1 MAIQS
6 RQGSYSDFDPNKM
19 LPGEWACVRKGDPKA
34 EDGRAV
40 YMAFEPGVVKR
51 MATHE
56 DIVDQVKEA
65 FGDAAEEL
73 AAEFT
78 EEMRT
83 ATDNATASAKD
94 AEQAAENANKAVEDA
109 NTATS
114 NANDAAD
121 KANEAAEKAESAG
134 VDIDYSEIEFD
145 TEEIV
150 VEDPQEPEREIVSD
164 AYKTTGSYAVGDY
177 CIYENELYRCI
188 SDTSGEFDATCWKKT
203 LVASELKTLNANIVS
218 CIDIILPISIPAN
231 NYTRGYEI
239 DDYIPEGHIPIAFV
253 PTNNIPTSGYTITYY
268 DGYWLIVH
276 NLNSYAIEQDL
287 LGVLFTIQK

>member
-150 VEDPQEPEREIVSD
+150 VEGSGSGSGMELLWENSNPTSTFGAQTITPENMNK
-164 AYKTTGSYAVGDY
+164 YKFLLFELRCYTNIANRFIGLASNSGVDTILSAQSTYANQAGGVIYRRDVNCNGNSVIFRNGYRQLGTTETQDDGYAIPV
-177 CIYENELYRCI
+177 CIYGI
-188 SDTSGEFDATCWKKT
+188 K
-203 LVASELKTLNANIVS
+203 
-218 CIDIILPISIPAN
+218 
-231 NYTRGYEI
+231 
-239 DDYIPEGHIPIAFV
+239 
-253 PTNNIPTSGYTITYY
+253 
-268 DGYWLIVH
+268 
-276 NLNSYAIEQDL
+276 
-287 LGVLFTIQK
+287 